1 MADAS
6 AARLKSP
13 AAVSPLAYDVAQK
26 LSKAVSVALSGKPD
40 VVERAVVTLL
50 ARGHLLIED
59 VPGVGK
65 TTLAR
70 ALARALG
77 TEFRRVQC
85 TSDLMPSELLGVN
98 VFNSAERRFEFRPGP
113 VFTHVLVADEINR
126 ATPKTQSA
134 LLEVMSE
141 RQVSIDGITH
151 VLKEPFAVI
160 ATQNP
165 DDMAGTYPLPDSQ
178 LDRFLL
184 RTAVGYPSPETEKRI
199 LATRG
204 GAEPVDSIQAAVTL
218 DQLVAAQREVDAVQ
232 VDESIIDYAYAV
244 IRGTRTHESLAQGVS
259 TRGALSFLKATRARA
274 IVMGRS
280 YVIPDDVSELA
291 VPVLAHRVRVG
302 GAELNMG
309 AWSSDARR
317 DDAARVIQE
326 ILQRTDVPL

>member
-1 MADAS
+1 MADGPRVKQPETVS
-6 AARLKSP
+6 A
-13 AAVSPLAYDVAQK
+13 LAFEVAQK
-26 LSKAVSVALSGKPD
+26 LAKAVEAVLTGKPD

-77 TEFRRVQC
+77 TDFRRVQC

-98 VFNSAERRFEFRPGP
+98 VYNSAERRFEFRPGP

-141 RQVSIDGITH
+141 RQVSIDGVTH
-151 VLKEPFAVI
+151 VLEEPFAVI

-184 RTAVGYPSPETEKRI
+184 RTAVGYPAPEVEKRI

-204 GAEPVDSIQAAVTL
+204 GAEPVDTIESAVTL
-218 DQLVAAQREVDAVQ
+218 AQLVEAQREVDAVT
-232 VDESIIDYAYAV
+232 VDASVIDYAYAIV
-244 IRGTRTHESLAQGVS
+244 QTTRSHDGIAQGVS
-259 TRGALSFLKATRARA
+259 TRGALAFLKAARARA
-274 IVMGRS
+274 IVRGRS

-291 VPVLAHRVRVG
+291 VPVLAHRIRLAGVDL
-302 GAELNMG
+302 GAG
-309 AWSSDARR
+309 AWTGDARR
-317 DDAARVIQE
+317 DDAARVIHE

>member
-1 MADAS
+1 MADA
-6 AARLKSP
+6 ALRVKP
-13 AAVSPLAYDVAQK
+13 VDTVSVMAKEVAQK
-26 LSKAVSVALSGKPD
+26 LAKTVAVALAGKPD
-40 VVERAVVTLL
+40 VVERAVVTIL

-77 TEFRRVQC
+77 TDFRRVQC

-98 VFNSAERRFEFRPGP
+98 VYNAAERRFEFRPGP

-141 RQVSIDGITH
+141 RQVSIDGVTH
-151 VLKEPFAVI
+151 PLQEPFTVI

-184 RTAVGYPSPETEKRI
+184 RTSVGYPAPEVERRI

-204 GAEPVDSIQAAVTL
+204 SAEPVETLQQAVTL
-218 DQLVAAQREVDAVQ
+218 AQLVEAQREVDAVH
-232 VDESIIDYAYAV
+232 VDDAILDYAHAIV
-244 IRGTRTHESLAQGVS
+244 RATRQHESLAQGVS
-259 TRGALSFLKATRARA
+259 TRGALAFLKAVRARA

-280 YVIPDDVSELA
+280 YAIPDDVSELA
-291 VPVLAHRVRVG
+291 VPVLAHRVRVNG
-302 GAELNMG
+302 IDVGLG
-309 AWSSDARR
+309 HWSGDGRR
-317 DDAARVIQE
+317 DDAARIIQE

>member
-1 MADAS
+1 MADANR
-6 AARLKSP
+6 ARSHGT
-13 AAVSPLAYDVAQK
+13 VSPLAYEVAQK
-26 LSKAVSVALSGKPD
+26 LSRAVAVALSGKPE

-85 TSDLMPSELLGVN
+85 TADLMPSELLGVN
-98 VFNSAERRFEFRPGP
+98 VFNTAERKFEFRPGP

-141 RQVSIDGITH
+141 RQVSIDGVTH
-151 VLKEPFAVI
+151 PLAEPFAVI

-184 RTAVGYPSPETEKRI
+184 RTAVGYPPPEVEKRI

-204 GAEPVDSIQAAVTL
+204 GAEPVDSVESVVTL
-218 DQLVAAQREVDAVQ
+218 AQLVEVQREVDGVQ
-232 VDESIIDYAYAV
+232 VDDAVVDYAHAV
-244 IRGTRTHESLAQGVS
+244 VRATRSHESLAQGVS
-259 TRGALSFLKATRARA
+259 TRGALAFLRAVRARA
-274 IVMGRS
+274 IVMGRA
-280 YVIPDDVSELA
+280 YVVPDDVSELA
-291 VPVLAHRVRVG
+291 VPVLAHRVRL
-302 GAELNMG
+302 GAMDVSAT
-309 AWSSDARR
+309 AWGDARR

>member
-1 MADAS
+1 MADA
-6 AARLKSP
+6 ARATKSP
-13 AAVSPLAYDVAQK
+13 LVSPLAFDVAHK
-26 LSKAVSVALSGKPD
+26 LSRAVAGALSGKPE

-98 VFNSAERRFEFRPGP
+98 VYNAADRKFEFRPGP

-134 LLEVMSE
+134 LLEAMSE
-141 RQVSIDGITH
+141 RQVSIDGVTH
-151 VLKEPFAVI
+151 PLPEPFAVI

-165 DDMAGTYPLPDSQ
+165 DDAAGTYPLPESQ

-184 RTAVGYPSPETEKRI
+184 RTAVGYPVAVIEKHI
-199 LATRG
+199 ISQRG
-204 GAEPVDSIQAAVTL
+204 GTEPVDSIHPVVSL
-218 DQLVAAQREVDAVQ
+218 DELVSAQRDVDAVT
-232 VDESIIDYAYAV
+232 VDDAVIDYAYA
-244 IRGTRTHESLAQGVS
+244 ILQATRSHESIALGVS
-259 TRGALSFLKATRARA
+259 TRGGIGFLKAARARA
-274 IVMGRS
+274 IVCGRS
-280 YVIPDDVSELA
+280 YVVPDDVADLA
-291 VPVLAHRVRVG
+291 VPVLAHRIRVA
-302 GAELNMG
+302 GADLG
-309 AWSSDARR
+309 IASVLTDVHR
-317 DDAARVIQE
+317 DDAERIVRE
-326 ILQRTDVPL
+326 IVSRIEVPL

>member
-1 MADAS
+1 MAE
-6 AARLKSP
+6 AAHARQTSS
-13 AAVSPLAYDVAQK
+13 VSPLAYEVAQK
-26 LSKAVSVALSGKPD
+26 LSRVVATALTGKPD
-40 VVERAVVTLL
+40 VVERAVITLL

-98 VFNSAERRFEFRPGP
+98 VYNAAERRFEFRPGP

-134 LLEVMSE
+134 LLEAMSE
-141 RQVSIDGITH
+141 RQVSIDGVTH
-151 VLKEPFAVI
+151 ILKEPFAVI

-165 DDMAGTYPLPDSQ
+165 DDAAGTYPLPESQ

-184 RTAVGYPSPETEKRI
+184 RTAVGYPSAAIEKEI

-204 GAEPVDSIQAAVTL
+204 GTEPVDDIQSVITL
-218 DQLVAAQREVDAVQ
+218 TALVEAQREVDAVI
-232 VDESIIDYAYAV
+232 VDEAVVDYAFSIIQA
-244 IRGTRTHESLAQGVS
+244 TRTHEAIALGVS
-259 TRGALSFLKATRARA
+259 TRGGLGFLKAARARA
-274 IVMGRS
+274 IVHGRA

-291 VPVLAHRVRVG
+291 VPVLAHRIRVAGADLG
-302 GAELNMG
+302 GAGLLG
-309 AWSSDARR
+309 DARR
-317 DDAARVIQE
+317 EDAERILHE
-326 ILQRTDVPL
+326 IISRIEVPI

>member
-1 MADAS
+1 MADAA
-6 AARLKSP
+6 AARAKPP
-13 AAVSPLAYDVAQK
+13 ASVSLMAKEVAQK
-26 LSKAVSVALSGKPD
+26 LAKAVAVALEGKPD
-40 VVERAVVTLL
+40 VVERAVVALL

-98 VFNSAERRFEFRPGP
+98 VYNSAERRFEFRPGP

-141 RQVSIDGITH
+141 RQVSIDGVTH
-151 VLKEPFAVI
+151 LLEEPFTVI

-184 RTAVGYPSPETEKRI
+184 RTAVGYPAVEVEKRI

-204 GAEPVDSIQAAVTL
+204 GSEPVEHIQQAVTL
-218 DQLVAAQREVDAVQ
+218 AQLVEAQREVDAVV
-232 VDESIIDYAYAV
+232 VDDAIIDYAHAIV
-244 IRGTRTHESLAQGVS
+244 RTTRAHDSLSQGVS
-259 TRGALSFLKATRARA
+259 TRGALAFLKAVRARA

-291 VPVLAHRVRVG
+291 VPVLAHRVRVSG
-302 GAELNMG
+302 TEAGVG
-309 AWSSDARR
+309 QWTGDGRR
-317 DDAARVIQE
+317 DDAARIIQE

>member
-1 MADAS
+1 MGD
-6 AARLKSP
+6 AARVRQSTTISP
-13 AAVSPLAYDVAQK
+13 KAYEVAKKLA
-26 LSKAVSVALSGKPD
+26 KAISIALAGKPD
-40 VVERAVVTLL
+40 VVERAVVAVL

-70 ALARALG
+70 AIARALG

-98 VFNSAERRFEFRPGP
+98 VYNSAERRFEFRPGP

-141 RQVSIDGITH
+141 QQVSIDGITH
-151 VLKEPFAVI
+151 KIQEPFAVI

-178 LDRFLL
+178 LDRFLI
-184 RTAVGYPSPETEKRI
+184 RTAVGYPATDVEKRI

-204 GAEPVDSIQAAVTL
+204 GTEPVDTIEAVISL
-218 DQLVAAQREVDAVQ
+218 EELLEAQTIVDSVSVDDAV
-232 VDESIIDYAYAV
+232 IDYAHAIV
-244 IRGTRTHESLAQGVS
+244 RATRTHENISQGVS
-259 TRGALSFLKATRARA
+259 TRGALAFLKAARARA
-274 IVMGRS
+274 ITMSRA
-280 YVIPDDVSELA
+280 YVIPDDLSDLA
-291 VPVLAHRVRVG
+291 VPVLAHRIRVSG
-302 GAELNMG
+302 HDLGAG
-309 AWSSDARR
+309 AWADGRR
-317 DDAARVIQE
+317 DDAGRILQE
-326 ILQRTDVPL
+326 ILQRIDVPV

>member
-1 MADAS
+1 MAE
-6 AARLKSP
+6 AARVKPP
-13 AAVSPLAYDVAQK
+13 ASVSPLAYEVAQK
-26 LSKAVSVALSGKPD
+26 LARAVSVALAGKPE

-77 TEFRRVQC
+77 TDFRRVQC

-98 VFNSAERRFEFRPGP
+98 VYNSAERRFEFRPGP

-184 RTAVGYPSPETEKRI
+184 RTAVGYPAAEVEKRI

-204 GAEPVDSIQAAVTL
+204 GAEPVDSIQSAVSL
-218 DQLVAAQREVDAVQ
+218 AQLVEAQREVDAVT
-232 VDESIIDYAYAV
+232 VDESVIDYAYSIVHA
-244 IRGTRTHESLAQGVS
+244 TRTHDGVAQGVS
-259 TRGALSFLKATRARA
+259 TRGALAFLKATRARA
-274 IVMGRS
+274 IMMGRS
-280 YVIPDDVSELA
+280 YVIPDDISELA
-291 VPVLAHRVRVG
+291 VPVLAHRLRVAG
-302 GAELNMG
+302 VDMG
-309 AWSSDARR
+309 AGGGWTSDGRR
-317 DDAARVIQE
+317 DDASRIIHE
-326 ILQRTDVPL
+326 ILQRVDVPL

>member
-1 MADAS
+1 MADTAREKKAGTVS
-6 AARLKSP
+6 AQAW
-13 AAVSPLAYDVAQK
+13 DVAQK
-26 LSKAVSVALSGKPD
+26 LSKAVSIALAGKPE

-77 TEFRRVQC
+77 TDFRRVQC

-98 VFNSAERRFEFRPGP
+98 VFNASERRFEFRPGP

-141 RQVSIDGITH
+141 RQVTVDGVTH
-151 VLKEPFAVI
+151 ALAEPFAVI

-178 LDRFLL
+178 LDRFLI
-184 RTAVGYPSPETEKRI
+184 RTAVGYPAAEVEKRI

-204 GAEPVDSIQAAVTL
+204 GAEPVDTIESAVTL
-218 DQLVAAQREVDAVQ
+218 AQLVEAQREVDAVS
-232 VDESIIDYAYAV
+232 VDDSVIDYAYAIV
-244 IRGTRTHESLAQGVS
+244 HATRTHEGIAQGVS
-259 TRGALSFLKATRARA
+259 TRGALAFLKAARARA
-274 IVMGRS
+274 LVMRRG

-291 VPVLAHRVRVG
+291 SPVLAHRIRLTGADLGSG
-302 GAELNMG
+302 GWA
-309 AWSSDARR
+309 SDSRR
-317 DDAARVIQE
+317 DDASRVIHE
-326 ILQRTDVPL
+326 ILQRIDVPL

>member
-1 MADAS
+1 MADGPRVKQPETVS
-6 AARLKSP
+6 A
-13 AAVSPLAYDVAQK
+13 LAFEVAQK
-26 LSKAVSVALSGKPD
+26 LAKAVEAVLTGKPD

-77 TEFRRVQC
+77 TDFRRVQC

-98 VFNSAERRFEFRPGP
+98 VYNSAERRFEFRPGP

-141 RQVSIDGITH
+141 RQVSIDGVTH
-151 VLKEPFAVI
+151 VLEEPFAVI

-165 DDMAGTYPLPDSQ
+165 DDMAGTYPLPESQ

-184 RTAVGYPSPETEKRI
+184 RTAVGYPAPEVEKRI

-204 GAEPVDSIQAAVTL
+204 GAEPVDTIESAVTL
-218 DQLVAAQREVDAVQ
+218 AQLVEAQREVDAVT
-232 VDESIIDYAYAV
+232 VDASVIDYAYAIV
-244 IRGTRTHESLAQGVS
+244 QTTRAHDGIAQGVS
-259 TRGALSFLKATRARA
+259 TRGALAFLKAARARA
-274 IVMGRS
+274 IVRGRS

-291 VPVLAHRVRVG
+291 VPVLAHRIRLAGVDL
-302 GAELNMG
+302 GAG
-309 AWSSDARR
+309 AWTGDARR
-317 DDAARVIQE
+317 DDASRVIHE